1 MVGAGLRTLRRWAA
15 GSGLAALAL
24 VTAIGTLPAGPAW
37 ANGKLDAVETIRF
50 DDPGRVTKRRLA
62 IHKSRI
68 LRADHPFGDV
78 LVANS
83 AIADVQPL
91 TDRSIYI
98 VGKKIG
104 ITRLTVLDSTKNL
117 LGLVELEVGFD
128 TEGLE
133 DELRHSVPG
142 GEFRIR
148 TANGR
153 ILLGGS
159 VPDALALAKAV
170 DITEQFT
177 SGCAAQEL
185 KEIADAVSDE
195 KPLGPFATQVTEKG
209 ASKTNG
215 PTPKCFVNSLV
226 VRAPQQVLLEVRFVE
241 AQRTAARDLGVSWNA
256 HGSRF
261 SGVAGATVDSE
272 AGIIGPIIQNAFVQ
286 GLPSGNT
293 PFGTLVARVL
303 STGASADALIQAL
316 EKKGLARRLA
326 EPNLVTLSGDTAN
339 FHAGGEFPYPE
350 PQANS
355 GGGFIIA
362 TKFKRFGISLGFT
375 PTVLAEGQI
384 NLKIE
389 PEVSDLDPNTIVSVG
404 GTAVPALTVRRAS
417 TTVELRDGQS
427 FAIAGLLQTNH
438 TKNLN
443 QLPLLGEIPVL
454 GVLFRSASYAKQES
468 DLVIIVT
475 PRLVRPA
482 VPGQKLLTPLDQK
495 LASNER
501 EFLKRGVMEVPKH
514 FPAPYGHVLDVHG
527 EWAAATIREVDHAS
541 YK

>member
-1 MVGAGLRTLRRWAA
+1 VPIVD
-15 GSGLAALAL
+15 L
-24 VTAIGTLPAGPAW
+24 VT
-37 ANGKLDAVETIRF
+37 
-50 DDPGRVTKRRLA
+50 
-62 IHKSRI
+62 
-68 LRADHPFGDV
+68 
-78 LVANS
+78 
-83 AIADVQPL
+83 L
-91 TDRSIYI
+91 TDHKIYI
-98 VGKKIG
+98 VGKRIG
-104 ITRLTVLDSTKNL
+104 LTRLTILDQDKKL
-117 LGLVELEVGFD
+117 LGMVEVEVTFD
-128 TEGLE
+128 TKGLRE
-133 DELRHSVPG
+133 ELARSVPG
-142 GEFRIR
+142 GEFRIG

-159 VPDALALAKAV
+159 VPDAIALSKAV
-170 DITEQFT
+170 AITEQFT
-177 SGCAAQEL
+177 ASCEAEQA
-185 KEIADAVSDE
+185 KEMAGATGGIGAPGQANG
-195 KPLGPFATQVTEKG
+195 KLGPAPVGQGG
-209 ASKTNG
+209 AQGSSA
-215 PTPKCFVNSLV
+215 PAKCFVNSLT

-256 HGSRF
+256 QGSRF
-261 SGVAGATVDSE
+261 SGVAGATVDPE

-286 GLPSGNT
+286 SLPSGNT

-303 STGASADALIQAL
+303 NTGTSADALIQAL

-339 FHAGGEFPYPE
+339 FLAGGEFPYPE

-362 TKFKRFGISLGFT
+362 TKFKPFGISLGFT

-427 FAIAGLLQTNH
+427 FAIAGLLQSNH

-454 GVLFRSASYAKQES
+454 GALFRSASYAKQES